1 MTRDQIIN
9 CAQLLNADE
18 FISILHIENVSFDIL
33 DQDDLLDVNSGNCNI
48 EVEGLIEGEAL
59 LFFNGRISR

>member
-1 MTRDQIIN
+1 MTRDRIIN
-9 CAQLLNADE
+9 IAELLTADV

-48 EVEGLIEGEAL
+48 AVEGLQEGEAL
-59 LFFNGRISR
+59 LFFNGRLSR

>member
-9 CAQLLNADE
+9 IAELLNTEE

-33 DQDDLLDVNSGNCNI
+33 DQDDLLDVNSGNVNI
-48 EVEGLIEGEAL
+48 EVEGLQEGEAL
-59 LFFNGRISR
+59 LFFNGRLSR

>member
-9 CAQLLNADE
+9 IAELLTTEE

-59 LFFNGRISR
+59 LFFNGRLAR

>member
-9 CAQLLNADE
+9 MAELLAADE

-59 LFFNGRISR
+59 LFFNGRLSR